1 MEGAKQKMKTAFN
14 NFISQFVKTYEA
26 NKDKPSYWLQ
36 VIGSIFIIGLAVG
49 SAFFGLKIDKSE
61 VLMVFTIVGSVLT
74 FVGTVTDNSILE
86 HVGNDIKSNSDS
98 LTKSEQDL
106 LNKLVEAQKTLEE
119 SKKHV
124 NESQPADKSP
134 ESASSS
140 APVTSQVSAGSEA
153 PVTSQAPTDKD

>member
-1 MEGAKQKMKTAFN
+1 MKTAFN
-14 NFISQFVKTYEA
+14 NFIAQFVKTYEA

-36 VIGSIFIIGLAVG
+36 VIGSVFIIGLAVG

-119 SKKHV
+119 AKKRT
-124 NESQPADKSP
+124 NEAQPANKFP

-140 APVTSQVSAGSEA
+140 APVTSQASASSEA
-153 PVTSQAPTDKD
+153 LVASQAPTDKA

>member
-1 MEGAKQKMKTAFN
+1 MKTAFN
-14 NFISQFVKTYEA
+14 NFIAQLVKTYEA

-61 VLMVFTIVGSVLT
+61 VLMVFTIVGSVLA

-86 HVGNDIKSNSDS
+86 HVGTDIKSNSDS

-119 SKKHV
+119 AKKHA
-124 NESQPADKSP
+124 NEAQPVDKLP

-140 APVTSQVSAGSEA
+140 APVTSQA
-153 PVTSQAPTDKD
+153 PADKA